1 MQRTKDVESQVEDLV
16 TSANHLDIRL
26 HNTFN
31 QFLMLSDTQFVENV
45 CDFYLL
51 LLFFCF
57 VFQFIFFFVFSK
69 RVYDEDVA
77 GAETNAD
84 GTPTTASSAAAA
96 AAAAAS
102 SSTANGTNDESDVL
116 AQLTEAVLVPKYTLA
131 LAMGLHAV
139 DMYVNSVD
147 ASTLDATG
155 RIPPTTV
162 VEDEEAE
169 ALAVETPKGESDR

>member
-1 MQRTKDVESQVEDLV
+1 MYV
-16 TSANHLDIRL
+16 I
-26 HNTFN
+26 FICYYYYY
-31 QFLMLSDTQFVENV
+31 F
-45 CDFYLL
+45 
-51 LLFFCF
+51 F

-84 GTPTTASSAAAA
+84 GTPTTASSAAASSAAAA